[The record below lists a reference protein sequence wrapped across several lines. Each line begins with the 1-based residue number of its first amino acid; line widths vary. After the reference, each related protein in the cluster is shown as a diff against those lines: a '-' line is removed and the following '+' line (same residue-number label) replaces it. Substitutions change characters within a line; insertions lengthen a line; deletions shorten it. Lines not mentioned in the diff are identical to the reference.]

1 MGVTERRLRE
11 REARV
16 ELILSSA
23 LRVFTARG
31 LREAT
36 MEEIAEEAEL
46 GKGTIYYYFS
56 SKETILKE
64 LVETTIDHHFNGIR
78 QRVREASDP
87 HSVAV
92 RIIEGFVANYRKNS
106 KLFRLFYMVL
116 ASPPGEVSQAVAAFS
131 EGHRRWLAKL
141 EEDVGKMLR
150 AWGLSPRTFIG
161 FIGTHVHGIILL
173 AISGR
178 DVEELQ
184 AEALNALEE
193 LFEARSGRKEERGEG
208 GDG

>member
-56 SKETILKE
+56 
-64 LVETTIDHHFNGIR
+64 
-78 QRVREASDP
+78 
-87 HSVAV
+87 
-92 RIIEGFVANYRKNS
+92 
-106 KLFRLFYMVL
+106 
-116 ASPPGEVSQAVAAFS
+116 
-131 EGHRRWLAKL
+131 
-141 EEDVGKMLR
+141 
-150 AWGLSPRTFIG
+150 
-161 FIGTHVHGIILL
+161 
-173 AISGR
+173 
-178 DVEELQ
+178 
-184 AEALNALEE
+184 
-193 LFEARSGRKEERGEG
+193 
-208 GDG
+208 